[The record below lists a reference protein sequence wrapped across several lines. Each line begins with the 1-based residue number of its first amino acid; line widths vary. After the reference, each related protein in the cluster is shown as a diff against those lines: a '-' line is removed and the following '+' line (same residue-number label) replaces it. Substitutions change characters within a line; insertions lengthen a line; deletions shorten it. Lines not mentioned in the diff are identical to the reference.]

1 MCVCM
6 YVCVRARVHIRVC
19 VFVCTLFKVHML
31 SVSLHSSN
39 PNAMNMKK
47 VADLFGEVI
56 GVLSLAR

>member
-1 MCVCM
+1 MCARACVYIHVC
-6 YVCVRARVHIRVC
+6 A
-19 VFVCTLFKVHML
+19 FVCTLFKVHML
-31 SVSLHSSN
+31 SVSPHSSN